1 MGFLPRKQVVRTRMK
16 PEKKRI
22 LVVDDDEGVRE
33 SLKKLLTESGH
44 EVVLAQDG
52 AMGAANIHDD
62 DFDLVVLDLDL
73 PKLCGF
79 DLLDMLSAHSPTHPV
94 IVLTGMLGDCE
105 PGSLA
110 GADIVLEKPP
120 DVALF
125 LAAVTTL
132 LGSSTHTRMR
142 QACNAPSGR
151 NVRVKTL
158 STALVADELRA
169 TAAAIR
175 NV

>member
-1 MGFLPRKQVVRTRMK
+1 MK

-22 LVVDDDEGVRE
+22 LVVDDDQGVRD
-33 SLKKLLTESGH
+33 SLEKILTESGH
-44 EVVLAQDG
+44 EVVLASDG
-52 AMGAANIHDD
+52 TQGAANIHDD
-62 DFDLVVLDLDL
+62 EFDLVVLDLEL
-73 PKLCGF
+73 PTLCGF
-79 DLLDMLSAHSPTHPV
+79 DLLDLLSTDSPTCPV

-110 GADIVLEKPP
+110 GADVVLEKPP

-125 LAAVTTL
+125 LSAVSAL
-132 LGSSTHTRMR
+132 LAGSTQNRLR

-151 NVRVKTL
+151 NVRVKATSPVL
-158 STALVADELRA
+158 AADELRA
-169 TAAAIR
+169 TAATIR